1 MSEADVAGASRPT
14 RRLTVLSAVLWAI
27 LALAVPLAALT
38 LNALQVAGFPLG
50 FWFAAQGSLMGL
62 AALAILFTW
71 KAGGDHGREGVIG
84 PLTFAGE
91 CIASAGFIGFA
102 GLIAQIGFDALSYPL
117 GLAAGLALMAILIA
131 PRYVLYPGRT
141 FAGFCSARFDGPWP
155 RRLALLVI
163 GVASVFLLAADIRGL
178 GLAIQALAGLELS
191 QALAAAATLL
201 SLVWLAL
208 SLLGE
213 RRPRGLVYGALLVAF
228 STPLVMMA
236 VFQHRLPL
244 PYWSYGFAL
253 QDVATLE
260 QGLIGQKLADF
271 RALKPLTSPFLQLSN
286 WNFAGIVLAVAFGIA
301 ALPQF
306 LGRHLSPAVVNPG
319 EAVRRTTITTALV
332 ALFLCGLAPFATF
345 TRAAIAGLLQ
355 TGVKVN
361 ALPET
366 IPASSGLGWLDVCG
380 ARSASTADL
389 AAACAKVQGHKG
401 VLRLQDLVFGSD
413 SYLFA
418 AAKVS
423 GIEGPLWLLLALGAL
438 TAALVGGHA
447 ILAGYVAAEAEARRD
462 PSAELY
468 STRHRCARR
477 RHRRAPASRR
487 RGVRGLRN
495 GRSAL
500 ARRRRPG
507 THRRRHFS
515 LPDVRPLLAQVQY
528 PRRRRH
534 AARRVLLCW
543 HIHPGRQALPRRAA
557 RPLRRA
563 LERAALGDAP
573 VPRFASRGGV
583 RAGRWPARRG
593 ANAIASPSLCDR
605 QLVGLEARRVCADRG
620 ARSARRRRSGNAFDH
635 RTWTKGRQRGR
646 TLVFANTIEPFRD
659 SNRSCGRLPRI
670 AGTSLI
676 NIWFKHQ
683 NYQASATY
691 TVIAKS
697 WRRAIEY

>member
-14 RRLTVLSAVLWAI
+14 RRLIVLSAVLWAV

-62 AALAILFTW
+62 AALTILFTW

-117 GLAAGLALMAILIA
+117 GLAAGLTLMAILVA

-141 FAGFCSARFDGPWP
+141 FAGFCSARFNGPWP

-208 SLLGE
+208 SFLGE

-260 QGLIGQKLADF
+260 QGLISQKLADF
-271 RALKPLTSPFLQLSN
+271 RALKPLTSPFLQISN

-301 ALPQF
+301 ALPQL

-366 IPASSGLGWLDVCG
+366 IPMSSGLGWLDVCG

-401 VLRLQDLVFGSD
+401 LLRLQDLVFGSD

-423 GIEGPLWLLLALGAL
+423 GIDGPLWLLLALGAL
-438 TAALVGGHA
+438 IAALVGGHA

-462 PSAELY
+462 PSAEPSAIDL
-468 STRHRCARR
+468 
-477 RHRRAPASRR
+477 
-487 RGVRGLRN
+487 RGVAIGVL
-495 GRSAL
+495 L
-500 ARRRRPG
+500 
-507 THRRRHFS
+507 
-515 LPDVRPLLAQVQY
+515 LLAAVAFAAFGTADLPSLAAEGLALIAAAIFPFLMLALYWRRFNATGAAATLLVGFFCVGIYILGVRLFPVALLDLSGALSNAPPSAMRRFLDLQVAVASA
-528 PRRRRH
+528 PD
-534 AARRVLLCW
+534 
-543 HIHPGRQALPRRAA
+543 
-557 RPLRRA
+557 
-563 LERAALGDAP
+563 AAL
-573 VPRFASRGGV
+573 
-583 RAGRWPARRG
+583 RAEAQT
-593 ANAIASPSLCDR
+593 
-605 QLVGLEARRVCADRG
+605 QLLR
-620 ARSARRRRSGNAFDH
+620 
-635 RTWTKGRQRGR
+635 
-646 TLVFANTIEPFRD
+646 
-659 SNRSCGRLPRI
+659 
-670 AGTSLI
+670 
-676 NIWFKHQ
+676 
-683 NYQASATY
+683 QASA
-691 TVIAKS
+691 IANWWGLKPAAFVLIAVPAALVAGALATLLTTG
-697 WRRAIEY
+697 RGRKAAREAGL